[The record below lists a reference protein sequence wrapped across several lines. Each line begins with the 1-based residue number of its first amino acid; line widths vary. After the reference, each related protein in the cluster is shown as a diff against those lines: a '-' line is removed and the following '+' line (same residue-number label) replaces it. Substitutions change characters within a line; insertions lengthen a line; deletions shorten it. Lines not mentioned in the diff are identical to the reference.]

1 MNFCEKAQNNYEK
14 RENIYNQKAENISL
28 QVKKCG
34 RNRIK
39 NLNSKNA
46 TFCLE
51 NSFDLPVFL
60 LNFGAVFCFFSFLL
74 SSAAFDGRAGD
85 RGGK

>member
-1 MNFCEKAQNNYEK
+1 MNFSEKAQNNYEK
-14 RENIYNQKAENISL
+14 RENIYNQKAGNISL
-28 QVKKCG
+28 QAKKQG

-51 NSFDLPVFL
+51 NSVDLPVFL
-60 LNFGAVFCFFSFLL
+60 LNFGAFFLFFLIFAFVCCFW
-74 SSAAFDGRAGD
+74 R
-85 RGGK
+85 